1 MRKATVKVS
10 QERMMEIIR
19 RPLVTEKTTV
29 LGQFNQYAFEVAAN
43 STKPEIAEAVHKLF
57 KVDVVS
63 VNVMNAKGK
72 KKVFRGRHGT
82 RSDVRKALVT
92 LKQGH
97 TIDVSVGV

>member
-1 MRKATVKVS
+1 MKKSSVKIS
-10 QERMMEIIR
+10 QGRMLEIIR
-19 RPLVTEKTTV
+19 CPLVTEKTTR

-57 KVDVVS
+57 KVDVLS
-63 VNVMNAKGK
+63 VNVINTKGK
-72 KKVFRGRHGT
+72 KKVFRGRHGI
-82 RSDVRKALVT
+82 RSDMRKALVT

>member
-1 MRKATVKVS
+1 MKKATIKVS
-10 QERMMEIIR
+10 QERMLEVIR
-19 RPLVTEKTTV
+19 RPLVTEKTTR
-29 LGQFNQYAFEVAAN
+29 LGQFNQYAFEVTAN
-43 STKPEIAEAVHKLF
+43 STKPEIAESIHKLF
-57 KVDVVS
+57 KVDVLS

-72 KKVFRGRHGT
+72 KKVFRGRHGV